1 MYLSLTGKIL
11 WTEKGGFCG
20 QVIVSPMAL
29 CGGATY
35 HSGHR
40 LSVSICSL
48 FAVLPGTQLQEHAGN
63 DKSVLWHANDF
74 SEGELKEELFTMR
87 FGSIESKYHVCQTCL
102 SCGVVPP
109 CAVSYRYALIHILR
123 AGNEGSSSFLFCTHQ
138 QPSFSHWNLWLEYL
152 WIYSGRYF
160 LPHMLWDLI
169 VVSLFWVLQICKSF
183 GLPLKRHKKRWQSY

>member
-1 MYLSLTGKIL
+1 MYISLTGKVS
-11 WTEKGGFCG
+11 WTEEGLQGRFCG
-20 QVIVSPMAL
+20 QVIVSSMAL

-87 FGSIESKYHVCQTCL
+87 FGSIESKYHALQIYL
-102 SCGVVPP
+102 SSANIPP
-109 CAVSYRYALIHILR
+109 CTVICFRCPGQWSHSYRREWGH
-123 AGNEGSSSFLFCTHQ
+123 FLLSPVHSEHH
-138 QPSFSHWNLWLEYL
+138 QPSFPHRDS
-152 WIYSGRYF
+152 RYF
-160 LPHMLWDLI
+160 LPHMLWDQTEVPL
-169 VVSLFWVLQICKSF
+169 LCVLQICKSF
-183 GLPLKRHKKRWQSY
+183 GLPLKRHKNQWQSY